1 MKWQPFIQFR
11 TGHDQGSWNR
21 LTPAE
26 QKAIYAA
33 SGKKRKPKPPA
44 VEEDECNEISWL
56 PTMHPVR
63 VVGLDELRLMPRF
76 ELYW

>member
-11 TGHDQGSWNR
+11 TGYAQENWNR

-33 SGKKRKPKPPA
+33 SGKKHKPVTPV
-44 VEEDECNEISWL
+44 VEEDESFVTDERVAFQIRTMSREELAGL
-56 PTMHPVR
+56 PVFVM
-63 VVGLDELRLMPRF
+63 F
-76 ELYW
+76 W